1 MLKIIT
7 YILALVFIASGAAK
21 LAGLEFE
28 IQAFTRW
35 GYPIEF
41 MYFTGLAEVAG
52 GLALVFNILKKYA
65 AIGLSLVMVGAM
77 GTHILH
83 HEWPMLAIALV
94 IFVLSVLLTKD
105 LWRAAPASVAS
116 NEATTDI

>member
-1 MLKIIT
+1 MKIIT

-65 AIGLSLVMVGAM
+65 AIGLSLLMVGAM

-83 HEWPMLAIALV
+83 NEWPMLAIALV
-94 IFVLSVLLTKD
+94 IFVLSVFLTKE
-105 LWRAAPASVAS
+105 LWRATPARVAN
-116 NEATTDI
+116 NEATTDV